1 MFWHKDEEEEVAMA
15 ASAKPVLYSAWISS
29 CSYRVRIALNLKGV
43 DYEYRAVARTDP
55 DYEKINPI
63 KYVPALIDGDFIV
76 SDSLAI
82 ILYLE
87 DKYPQHPL
95 LPQDLKKKALNLQ
108 IANIVCSSIQPLQC
122 YAVIGLA
129 DGKLGSSES
138 LQIVQHYT
146 DKGFRAIEKLL
157 EGCDSKYATGDE
169 FQLADVFL
177 APQIHAGVTRFQI
190 DMSKYP
196 LLARFYKAYMEIP
209 AFQVARPEIQPDA
222 PPS

>member
-1 MFWHKDEEEEVAMA
+1 MA
-15 ASAKPVLYSAWISS
+15 AAKPILYSAWISS
-29 CSYRVRIALNLKGV
+29 CSFRVRIALNLKGV
-43 DYEYRAVARTDP
+43 DYEYRAVIRTDP

-63 KYVPALIDGDFIV
+63 KYVPAFVDGDFVV

-95 LPQDLKKKALNLQ
+95 LPQDLKRKALNLQ
-108 IANIVCSSIQPLQC
+108 
-122 YAVIGLA
+122 GLA
-129 DGKLGSSES
+129 DGKLGSNES
-138 LQIVQHYT
+138 LQIVQHYI
-146 DKGFRAIEKLL
+146 DKGFRAIGKLL

-169 FQLADVFL
+169 VQLADVFL

-196 LLARFYKAYMEIP
+196 LLERFYKAYMEIP
-209 AFQVARPEIQPDA
+209 AFQAAVPEKQPDA
-222 PPS
+222 PSS

>member
-1 MFWHKDEEEEVAMA
+1 MIFLPCDN
-15 ASAKPVLYSAWISS
+15 I
-29 CSYRVRIALNLKGV
+29 V
-43 DYEYRAVARTDP
+43 DYEN
-55 DYEKINPI
+55 INPI
-63 KYVPALIDGDFIV
+63 KYVPAFVDEDFVV

-122 YAVIGLA
+122 YTVVGLV
-129 DGKLGSSES
+129 DGKLSSNES
-138 LQIVQHYT
+138 VQIVRHYI

-169 FQLADVFL
+169 IQLADVFL
-177 APQIHAGVTRFQI
+177 VPQIHAGVTCFQI
-190 DMSKYP
+190 DMSNYP
-196 LLARFYKAYMEIP
+196 LLERLYKAYMEIP
-209 AFQVARPEIQPDA
+209 AVQVAVPEKQPDA
-222 PPS
+222 PSS

>member
-1 MFWHKDEEEEVAMA
+1 MA
-15 ASAKPVLYSAWISS
+15 AAKPILYSAWISS
-29 CSYRVRIALNLKGV
+29 CSFRVRIALNLKGV
-43 DYEYRAVARTDP
+43 DYEYRAVTRSDP

-63 KYVPALIDGDFIV
+63 KYVPAFVDGGFVV

-95 LPQDLKKKALNLQ
+95 LPQDLKKKAINLQ
-108 IANIVCSSIQPLQC
+108 
-122 YAVIGLA
+122 GLV
-129 DGKLGSSES
+129 DGKLGSNES
-138 LQIVQHYT
+138 LHIVWHYI

-169 FQLADVFL
+169 IQLADVFL

-190 DMSKYP
+190 DMVHN
-196 LLARFYKAYMEIP
+196 LLSVIP
-209 AFQVARPEIQPDA
+209 RCIIHDRAAAAAELGKDKEEMSRDEDSVVVGA
-222 PPS
+222 